1 MVQAATR
8 PISFIEFVEGKPD
21 GANFELHN
29 GIIREV
35 QPKGKHEEII
45 GFLATEFTLEFRRL
59 NLAYFIP
66 KQALV
71 KVPNN
76 ETGYSPDVL
85 ILNRDSL
92 VNESIWDKYSTV
104 QTSASI
110 PLVVE
115 IVSSN
120 WRDDYLTKVRDY
132 EEIGIKEYWLVEGL
146 SGEFDSPACKPRD
159 YLGLGGRRYI
169 GNPKQ
174 PTISIYY
181 LVDSE
186 YQVTQFRTKYLIV
199 SPVFPELNLTVE
211 QIFNCEF

>member
-1 MVQAATR
+1 MVTATTKTL
-8 PISFIEFVEGKPD
+8 SFTEFLEWKPD
-21 GANFELHN
+21 GVNFELHE
-29 GIIREV
+29 GVVREV
-35 QPKGKHEEII
+35 QLRGKHEEII

-71 KVPNN
+71 KVSAK

-85 ILNRDSL
+85 ILNRDNL
-92 VNESIWDKYSTV
+92 VNEALWSKYSTV
-104 QTSASI
+104 QNSASV

-132 EEIGIKEYWLVEGL
+132 EEIGIKEYWIV
-146 SGEFDSPACKPRD
+146 D
-159 YLGLGGRRYI
+159 YLALGGRRYI

-174 PTISIYY
+174 PTVSIYH
-181 LVDSE
+181 LVDGE
-186 YQVTQFRTKYLIV
+186 YQVNQFQQQDLII
-199 SPVFPELNLTVE
+199 SPTFPDLKLNVGQVFDCSVE
-211 QIFNCEF
+211 ND

>member
-1 MVQAATR
+1 MVQALTK
-8 PISFIEFVEGKPD
+8 PITFTEFVEWKPD
-21 GANFELHN
+21 GENYELHN
-29 GIIREV
+29 GVIKQM

-59 NLAYFIP
+59 NLPYFIP

-71 KVPNN
+71 KVADR

-85 ILNRDSL
+85 ILNRDNL
-92 VNESIWDKYSTV
+92 ANEPLWEKYSTV
-104 QTSASI
+104 QNSASI

-115 IVSSN
+115 IVSTN

-132 EEIGIKEYWLVEGL
+132 EEIGIKEYWIV
-146 SGEFDSPACKPRD
+146 D

-174 PTISIYY
+174 PTISIYS
-181 LVDSE
+181 LLDDE
-186 YQVTQFRTKYLIV
+186 YQVTQFRENDVIV
-199 SPVFPELNLTVE
+199 SPNFSGLNLTVE
-211 QIFNCEF
+211 QVFNSDG